1 MQESASFTG
10 LADMARLAATCQRLR
25 DVATPLL
32 YTQSLVMDVAANT
45 LTSLVSTQNHVLHT
59 VKQYRDPWL
68 SPDPTGIIMEMVISG
83 RLDALQRLLSHVPS
97 HLEKFFLGIR
107 LLVPW
112 RCVSGE
118 HVTTST
124 DVAAPA
130 FATPLHAAAL
140 AGQDHV
146 IQWILERCPTLPVD
160 PEAQLR
166 CICPSSHRHAGV
178 VADSPTVSVTPLHL
192 ALAHNRTSTAKLL
205 IQKGAVWDR
214 SFDFSA
220 GVNGLHI
227 MAANGMVDFLD
238 WLARSSNTCSTNS
251 GLHDWPDEYGLY
263 ALHYASFALMPDMV
277 TDGGSSVS
285 DADRGEGDVMALFD
299 RQKEATRLVASLI
312 GIGAIIDT
320 RNEGEAA
327 KRLRQERNRLVV
339 EILAAD
345 LGWAYRLRFWE
356 SEQDLHFLQPEPAE
370 FAERGGNIC
379 VAKALQAA
387 FGSTSA

>member
-1 MQESASFTG
+1 M
-10 LADMARLAATCQRLR
+10 
-25 DVATPLL
+25 
-32 YTQSLVMDVAANT
+32 
-45 LTSLVSTQNHVLHT
+45 
-59 VKQYRDPWL
+59 
-68 SPDPTGIIMEMVISG
+68 
-83 RLDALQRLLSHVPS
+83 
-97 HLEKFFLGIR
+97 EKFFLGIR

-140 AGQDHV
+140 AGHDHI

-166 CICPSSHRHAGV
+166 CVCPSSHRHAGV
-178 VADSPTVSVTPLHL
+178 VAGLPTVSVTPLHL
-192 ALAHNRTSTAKLL
+192 ALSHSRKSTVKLL

-220 GVNGLHI
+220 GVTGLHI
-227 MAANGMVDFLD
+227 MAANGMVDLLN
-238 WLARSSNTCSTNS
+238 WLARSSNTCSTNG

-263 ALHYASFALMPDMV
+263 ALHYASFALLPDMV
-277 TDGGSSVS
+277 TDGGSLVS
-285 DADRGEGDVMALFD
+285 DPDRGDGDVMDLFD

-312 GIGAIIDT
+312 VIGAIVDT
-320 RNEGEAA
+320 RNEGEAG

-356 SEQDLHFLQPEPAE
+356 YEQDLHFLQPEPAD
-370 FAERGGNIC
+370 FAERGGNIY

-387 FGSTSA
+387 SRSTAV

>member
-1 MQESASFTG
+1 MQESASSTG
-10 LADMARLAATCQRLR
+10 LADMARLAATCHRLR

-32 YTQSLVMDVAANT
+32 YTQCLVIDVATNT
-45 LTSLVSTQNHVLHT
+45 LTSLLSTQDHVLQT

-97 HLEKFFLGIR
+97 HLQKFFLGIR

-140 AGQDHV
+140 AGHDHI

-166 CICPSSHRHAGV
+166 CICPSLHKHAGV
-178 VADSPTVSVTPLHL
+178 VAHSPTVSVTPLHL
-192 ALAHNRTSTAKLL
+192 ALAHNRISTAKLL

-220 GVNGLHI
+220 GVTGLHI
-227 MAANGMVDFLD
+227 MAANGMVNLLN

-263 ALHYASFALMPDMV
+263 ALHYASFALMPGMV
-277 TDGGSSVS
+277 TDGGSPVS
-285 DADRGEGDVMALFD
+285 DADRGDGDVMDLFD
-299 RQKEATRLVASLI
+299 RQKEASRLVASLI

-320 RNEGEAA
+320 RNEGGAA

-370 FAERGGNIC
+370 FAERGGNIY

-387 FGSTSA
+387 SRSTAV